1 MELWLKQLRNEI
13 PPSCHTPSEIARFE
27 LDHALPGVSVKFLR
41 KDEWKD
47 GYETAKEHY
56 NNWSLGFDEGF
67 DSARKRFANYDEGF
81 GDGFETGW
89 NAALECHDQEESE

>member
-1 MELWLKQLRNEI
+1 MIIAILNILIPYFMGMIVTFLMFHPLR
-13 PPSCHTPSEIARFE
+13 
-27 LDHALPGVSVKFLR
+27 
-41 KDEWKD
+41 EWKD

-89 NAALECHDQEESE
+89 NAALECHDREESE